1 MKSQIF
7 LLFLNKPLL
16 KVTVVGDSKH
26 IYVCEIYFK
35 KHLSFFSQHLA
46 YMLLVRFACEYTH
59 AHTKEYHLQ
68 KQVRGV
74 RAAPRE
80 ENKVSDHRAAFA
92 AVRPLFSK

>member
-1 MKSQIF
+1 
-7 LLFLNKPLL
+7 
-16 KVTVVGDSKH
+16 
-26 IYVCEIYFK
+26 
-35 KHLSFFSQHLA
+35 
-46 YMLLVRFACEYTH
+46 MLLVRFACEYAH

-74 RAAPRE
+74 QAAPRE